1 MANTVLLNP
10 RTWDLMLDASRS
22 IAMASEP
29 YALAQDVASACKLFN
44 GELWYNTNK
53 GIPYF
58 QRILGYRPPM
68 SLLKDEFQKAALS
81 VPNVVQASAQ
91 FSPVTGER
99 RLTGQ
104 LNFTDQNG
112 ITSGIKL

>member
-10 RTWDLMLDASRS
+10 ATWDLILDSSRS
-22 IAMASEP
+22 LAMAAEP
-29 YALAQDVASACKLFN
+29 YALAQDVASACKLFK
-44 GELWYNTNK
+44 GELWYNTDK

-91 FSPVTGER
+91 FNVITSER
-99 RLTGQ
+99 KLTGQ

-112 ITSGIKL
+112 ITSDIKL

>member
-10 RTWDLMLDASRS
+10 KTWDLMLDSSKS

-29 YALAQDVASACKLFN
+29 YALAQDVASACKLFR
-44 GELWYNTNK
+44 GELWYNTDK

-58 QRILGYRPPM
+58 QKILGFRPPM

-81 VPNVVQASAQ
+81 VPNVAKASAQ
-91 FSPVTGER
+91 FNIVKNDR
-99 RLTGQ
+99 KLTGQ
-104 LNFTDQNG
+104 LNFTDKNG
-112 ITSGIKL
+112 ITAGVKL